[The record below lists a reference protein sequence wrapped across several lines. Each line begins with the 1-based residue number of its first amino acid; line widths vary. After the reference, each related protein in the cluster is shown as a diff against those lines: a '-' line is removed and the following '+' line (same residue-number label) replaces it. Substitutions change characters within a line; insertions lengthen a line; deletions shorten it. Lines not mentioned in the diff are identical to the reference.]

1 MFSGDPKGSAFS
13 GESILE
19 MTPDALAAFVD
30 EMGEPRFRAKQILEW
45 IYHRDATSWDEMT
58 NLPAALRRR
67 LGERLR
73 LYESEIQRDLRSSD
87 GTQKLLLRWSDDATT
102 ECVLIPD
109 GDRRTACISTQVGCP
124 VGCVFCASGIDGLQ
138 RHLSAAQI
146 VEQAMRV
153 RRLCAEP
160 DHGARLTN
168 VVFMGLGEP
177 LHNYDATLAAIRI
190 INANWGMNIG
200 ARRITL
206 STVGLPK
213 QIKRLAAE
221 GLQINLAVSLHAPDD
236 ELRKRLIPWAES
248 IDIESLVEA
257 ITHFFDL
264 TGREVT
270 LEYVLLNSL
279 NDQPQHAR
287 KLASLAKRMRCNIN
301 LIRFNPVD
309 GLPFARPT
317 AEATERFQRILRQH
331 GANSH
336 VRKSR
341 GRDID
346 GACGQL
352 RRRSEA

>member
-1 MFSGDPKGSAFS
+1 MG
-13 GESILE
+13 SILE

-45 IYHRDATSWDEMT
+45 VYRRGATSWDEMT
-58 NLPAALRRR
+58 NLPNVLRNR

-73 LYESEIQRDLRSSD
+73 LYESEIRRDLRSRD
-87 GTQKLLLRWSDDATT
+87 GTQKLLLRWSDNATT

-109 GDRRTACISTQVGCP
+109 GERRTACISTQVGCP

-138 RHLSAAQI
+138 RQLSTAQI

-153 RRLCAEP
+153 RRLCGEP
-160 DHGARLTN
+160 DNDAGLNN

-213 QIKRLAAE
+213 QIKRLAEE

-257 ITHFFDL
+257 IRHFFDR

-270 LEYVLLNSL
+270 LEYVLLRDV

-287 KLASLAKRMRCNIN
+287 DLASLAKRMRCNIN
-301 LIRFNPVD
+301 LIRFNAVD
-309 GLPFARPT
+309 GLPYARPT
-317 AEATERFQRILRQH
+317 SETTECFQRILRKH

-352 RRRSEA
+352 RRRFES